1 VGIIHLKEG
10 SNEMAEMGKKMEAL
24 RTSNY
29 ICNQNIKGQKVLGDE
44 DGGKEAHWSSFSK
57 P

>member
-1 VGIIHLKEG
+1 
-10 SNEMAEMGKKMEAL
+10 MGKKMEAL

-44 DGGKEAHWSSFSK
+44 DGGKKQGPLHEEQGT
-57 P
+57 